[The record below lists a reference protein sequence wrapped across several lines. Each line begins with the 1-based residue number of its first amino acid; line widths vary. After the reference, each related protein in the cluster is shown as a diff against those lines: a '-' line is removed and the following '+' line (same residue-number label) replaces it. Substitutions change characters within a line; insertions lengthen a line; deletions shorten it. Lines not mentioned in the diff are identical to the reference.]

1 MKPSKFTNAEDQR
14 KAERKRFEKK
24 QEHKPVLGEKVKQ
37 EEQEQMEKNKKRF
50 NSGDYE

>member
-24 QEHKPVLGEKVKQ
+24 QEHKPVLGEKVKKQ
-37 EEQEQMEKNKKRF
+37 EKQMIEKNKQRF
-50 NSGDYE
+50 NSGDY